1 MTFLVET
8 LKGRARL
15 RLKQSLVT
23 HETGNGL
30 KSGRRTGVA
39 PLGRRCR
46 ANAGMRERPG
56 QTENASAAAIAR
68 FVEEHEIT
76 VLNLAGPR
84 LSKWAEG
91 HAFIRHFMPHPS
103 RMPMRY
109 GEKVLAQRGGMARAA
124 EAQGREAE

>member
-46 ANAGMRERPG
+46 ANAGMRKRPG
-56 QTENASAAAIAR
+56 QTENTSAAAIAR

-76 VLNLAGPR
+76 VLNVAGPR
-84 LSKWAEG
+84 LSKWACVYSAFHASPLADADAVREEG
-91 HAFIRHFMPHPS
+91 AGAAGWN
-103 RMPMRY
+103 
-109 GEKVLAQRGGMARAA
+109 GEGG
-124 EAQGREAE
+124 